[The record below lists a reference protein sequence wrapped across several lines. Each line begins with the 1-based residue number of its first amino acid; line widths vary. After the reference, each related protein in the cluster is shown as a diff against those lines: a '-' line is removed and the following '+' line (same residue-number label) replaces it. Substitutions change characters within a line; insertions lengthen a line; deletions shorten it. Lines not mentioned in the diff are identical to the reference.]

1 MEENGQHGHFSPSC
15 CKDEQ
20 IPWGAGERGE
30 QGDPWA
36 GEECHSDK
44 VHTYDVSAKK
54 KQTLTSLTG
63 TCTALDP
70 EG

>member
-1 MEENGQHGHFSPSC
+1 MQLYWVARMKHAGPRGTEQDGQHWRFSPSC

-20 IPWGAGERGE
+20 IPRGAGERGE

-44 VHTYDVSAKK
+44 VHMYDVSAKK
-54 KQTLTSLTG
+54 Q
-63 TCTALDP
+63 
-70 EG
+70 